1 MLAKQQPEAP
11 PDTTSATEHLDM
23 MIRHIAMDSMTEIGR
38 VIRELENMSEM
49 LRNESERVSREL
61 GGLASL
67 NKAAAVMKVIA
78 ENLKQWSS
86 SSL

>member
-1 MLAKQQPEAP
+1 
-11 PDTTSATEHLDM
+11 
-23 MIRHIAMDSMTEIGR
+23 
-38 VIRELENMSEM
+38 M